1 MENKSEI
8 YRLKYAENFVKNL
21 KAGILK
27 PVLIDDLRGLFVD
40 SQAPIMVGVEL
51 DPINKQIY
59 VYVFDSENI
68 YCYALDKQESMPAF
82 SMN

>member
-1 MENKSEI
+1 MENKSEM

-21 KAGILK
+21 KDGLIK
-27 PVLIDDLRGLFVD
+27 PVIINDLRGLFVD
-40 SQAPIMVGVEL
+40 TKDPILVGVEL
-51 DPINKQIY
+51 DPVNMQIY